1 MVNVDLFVS
10 FVIVEKH
17 NIVKSYERPI
27 EFNARSRIGNGE
39 TDTVT
44 VSPDKAC
51 LVTLTNQY
59 SCFLKIQKVAV
70 KKSQLIIEAMVKMLE
85 PLVKETVTPDRGRSS
100 QNIEN

>member
-1 MVNVDLFVS
+1 MG
-10 FVIVEKH
+10 K
-17 NIVKSYERPI
+17 PI
-27 EFNARSRIGNGE
+27 L
-39 TDTVT
+39 TD
-44 VSPDKAC
+44 
-51 LVTLTNQY
+51 QY